1 MVALWGSETM
11 HDPSTD
17 NVNGTGLEALKL
29 LADQTRW
36 VILTALRTSD
46 RPVGELAERLKLP
59 ANLISY
65 HLGLLR
71 QAGLVEAHR
80 SEADARSLYYGLNL
94 PALERAYQQISAQL
108 HLPSPAPVPVAVP
121 PVVFLCTENSAR
133 SQMAEGWLR
142 QLSGGQVPARSM
154 GIAPGELHPLAVQV
168 MAEVGVDIGYQYA
181 KGIEQLHRA
190 APGLVV
196 TVCDRAR
203 ESCPADLT
211 APIQLHWSIPDP
223 ARAPRASDQ
232 QYGAFRNVRDMLRGR
247 VAGLLAILPDLLAKT
262 ITP

>member
-1 MVALWGSETM
+1 M
-11 HDPSTD
+11 HDPSSENPD
-17 NVNGTGLEALKL
+17 NTALEALKL
-29 LADQTRW
+29 LSDETRW

-46 RPVGELAERLKLP
+46 RPVSELAERLKLP

-94 PALERAYQQISAQL
+94 PVLERVYQQIGAQL
-108 HLPSPAPVPVAVP
+108 HLPSPAPVPAPMP

-133 SQMAEGWLR
+133 SQIAEGWLR
-142 QLSGGQVPARSM
+142 QLSGGQVPARSA
-154 GIAPGELHPLAVQV
+154 GVAPGELHPLAVQV

-181 KGIEQLHRA
+181 KGVEQLHRA

-203 ESCPADLT
+203 EACPADLT

-223 ARAPRASDQ
+223 ARVARAGDQ
-232 QYGAFRNVRDMLRGR
+232 QLAAFRNVRDILRAR
-247 VAGLLAILPDLLAKT
+247 VAGLLAMLPDLLANT
-262 ITP
+262 LTP